1 MRSKIALCMLLAI
14 CLSGCGGTSGMKASG
29 TNVGGSSGTPFDG
42 NWVILQNGQNP
53 INAQLSQA
61 GTAVSGSGTLADV
74 STDSG
79 YAWLAEL
86 SGCSPSFSGTTS
98 TATLNSQT
106 VPSVSLTGCGANLPD
121 GELTTGSAGETMIET
136 MDGSWFAFQPSWS
149 NFSTVATLLVQA
161 ANSGG
166 GGSQSMSVQIS
177 LTNNGN
183 GTATVNV
190 LPMTP
195 APWVCSAAFQDTGSL
210 VGGAF
215 AGDNGIKIQYT
226 NFPNV
231 SPSRVMTASVT
242 PTPNCDDSDGNIYF
256 LTGAF

>member
-1 MRSKIALCMLLAI
+1 MALCILLSI
-14 CLSGCGGTSGMKASG
+14 CLSGCGATSG
-29 TNVGGSSGTPFDG
+29 TNGTGNVGMGSGGTPFDG

-53 INAQLSQA
+53 INAQLKQA

-74 STDSG
+74 STDLG

-121 GELTTGSAGETMIET
+121 GELTTGSAGEAIIET
-136 MDGSWFAFQPSWS
+136 TDGSWSAFQPSWS

-166 GGSQSMSVQIS
+166 GGSQAMSVQIS
-177 LTNNGN
+177 VTNNGD
-183 GTATVNV
+183 GTATVKV

-215 AGDNGIKIQYT
+215 TGNNGIKIQYI

-231 SPSRVMTASVT
+231 SPSRVITVSVT
-242 PTPNCDDSDGNIYF
+242 PTANCDDSDGNIYF